1 MLVWLWN
8 CQHEIE
14 HPFQVPQVLYTS
26 DTPENQ
32 SAEASPS
39 PKCYSPVSLLIIRP
53 IARSIKVAAA
63 SCMIASCQV
72 LTHTNTRLDNY
83 REMQQ
88 KKSSKLQQWMQC
100 NIENS
105 HRKTITAKCN
115 RRKAKNYNNW
125 CNAIQKILTDIQ
137 SLSYNVCSTSSI
149 RQVPV
154 GVGSEWV
161 GIALWGCS
169 LNVLPIV
176 IVYFG
181 QVMSHHHSDQMPQKS
196 QGLLFECVLQL
207 SLSLP
212 FYRTH
217 VNLGSDLWVRMS
229 VRLSQTFFRLNWCD
243 SGWWRYQLNTNW

>member
-1 MLVWLWN
+1 MLGAIEFWSSQKGYTCKKGWFTQPLPQRLQRIDALVLVWLWN

-39 PKCYSPVSLLIIRP
+39 PKCLSPMSLLIIRP

-125 CNAIQKILTDIQ
+125 CNTENSHRHTISVIQCL
-137 SLSYNVCSTSSI
+137 
-149 RQVPV
+149 
-154 GVGSEWV
+154 
-161 GIALWGCS
+161 
-169 LNVLPIV
+169 
-176 IVYFG
+176 
-181 QVMSHHHSDQMPQKS
+181 
-196 QGLLFECVLQL
+196 
-207 SLSLP
+207 
-212 FYRTH
+212 
-217 VNLGSDLWVRMS
+217 
-229 VRLSQTFFRLNWCD
+229 
-243 SGWWRYQLNTNW
+243 